1 MKDTKT
7 ISQLGT
13 RAGCADM
20 QAYTR
25 EGAAPIQEAG
35 QKINW
40 EKLKLPAGGKTYCV
54 ERVDHPRGG
63 VIYRGCK
70 RLLDLTGALVSLPLL
85 CFPMVL
91 IAALVKLD
99 SPGPEIGRAHV

>member
-63 VIYRGCK
+63 VIYGQP
-70 RLLDLTGALVSLPLL
+70 A
-85 CFPMVL
+85 
-91 IAALVKLD
+91 AALLSD
-99 SPGPEIGRAHV
+99 GFDCSAR